1 MRLFFSHGETLE
13 SDCFS
18 YCGKIQTEGH
28 SVLAADLLGVEGSSQ
43 QCHDWRFVL
52 SLHRK
57 WQIFIFQMY
66 ISGSCLKV
74 YLYRM
79 HLEPIWPLFLKVNPL
94 KRRVIWVPAC
104 NHSFS
109 VWSLVLACVAPLPS
123 VAVYILWL
131 VNTALILQ
139 PPLAKGRHLCIMR
152 PQNVADVFWE
162 LCFPSFRKSR
172 LGEML
177 KIWPFFYGTKLC
189 ASLSV
194 WLDKLSSGGGILL
207 EEDLGWSQGK
217 VLRRSS
223 ESQLVCFFVGNVSV
237 KGYSTPPNFL
247 SLEKGT
253 FKKEM
258 NHLYNPTIIFQGIF
272 FQLS

>member
-1 MRLFFSHGETLE
+1 MSSKITVVQLVDVDWHFEFVYFSAMVKPWNRIVFHIVEK
-13 SDCFS
+13 S
-18 YCGKIQTEGH
+18 KGH
-28 SVLAADLLGVEGSSQ
+28 SVLAADLFGVEGSSQ

-57 WQIFIFQMY
+57 WQICIFQMY

-152 PQNVADVFWE
+152 PQNVADV
-162 LCFPSFRKSR
+162 
-172 LGEML
+172 LG
-177 KIWPFFYGTKLC
+177 IVI
-189 ASLSV
+189 SLS
-194 WLDKLSSGGGILL
+194 
-207 EEDLGWSQGK
+207 
-217 VLRRSS
+217 
-223 ESQLVCFFVGNVSV
+223 
-237 KGYSTPPNFL
+237 
-247 SLEKGT
+247 
-253 FKKEM
+253 
-258 NHLYNPTIIFQGIF
+258 
-272 FQLS
+272 